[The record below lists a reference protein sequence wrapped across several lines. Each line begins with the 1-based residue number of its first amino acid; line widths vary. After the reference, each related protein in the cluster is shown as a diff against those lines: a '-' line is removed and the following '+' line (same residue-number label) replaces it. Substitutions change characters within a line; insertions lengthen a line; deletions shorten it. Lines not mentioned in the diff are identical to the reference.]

1 MECRLPTPGPAPNTP
16 HVGKSLSQAYRQPR
30 GERRDH
36 GLHELLCSLLRGRL
50 RPIVVRGLMGWD
62 PRGRVLGLVQEKAWF
77 TVGEE
82 KGDEDKAGEMRAQ
95 THEPSTALH
104 PTPGRHRGASSTPT
118 MLTV

>member
-1 MECRLPTPGPAPNTP
+1 M
-16 HVGKSLSQAYRQPR
+16 
-30 GERRDH
+30 
-36 GLHELLCSLLRGRL
+36 CSLLRGRL

-82 KGDEDKAGEMRAQ
+82 KGDEDKAGEMRVQ

-104 PTPGRHRGASSTPT
+104 PTPGRHRGASSAPT